1 MADIFSDHFL
11 RLGAA
16 AAAREQTQTV
26 ISSNIANADTPHYQA
41 DKRGF
46 SDFYKEK
53 LAAAESAAVART
65 HPNHISGPTSESLS
79 MSVFQR
85 STDEQRMDGNTVD
98 VEQQMSTLAENQLM
112 FELNMK
118 ILQGRLDGIGNVI
131 KEAGR

>member
-1 MADIFSDHFL
+1 
-11 RLGAA
+11 
-16 AAAREQTQTV
+16 
-26 ISSNIANADTPHYQA
+26 
-41 DKRGF
+41 
-46 SDFYKEK
+46 
-53 LAAAESAAVART
+53 VART